1 MKTAMFGGSFNPIH
15 NGHIQLAQA
24 FVKKLC
30 LDRVLIIPT
39 YIPPHK
45 QKDNSVT
52 PNQKLEMCRL
62 AFEEMPLFEVSN
74 IEIRRKGASY
84 TYMTLQE
91 LSEKYKGDELFLITG
106 ADMFLTIHEW
116 KHPEIIFSLAT
127 VCGVP
132 RNDEDIGSLKKQQE
146 HLSTLGAKTEILDA
160 NVMTVSSTDI
170 RNKVKNGEDI
180 STLVPRS
187 VENYIKENGLYL

>member
-1 MKTAMFGGSFNPIH
+1 MFGGSFNPIH

-180 STLVPRS
+180 STLVPRA

>member
-1 MKTAMFGGSFNPIH
+1 MFGGSFNPIH
-15 NGHIQLAQA
+15 NGHIQLAKA
-24 FVKKLC
+24 FVNRLC
-30 LDRVLIIPT
+30 LDKVLIIPT

-52 PNQKLEMCRL
+52 PDQKLAMCRL
-62 AFEEMPLFEVSN
+62 AFEKLPLFEVSD
-74 IEIRRKGASY
+74 IEIKRKGASY

-91 LSEKYKGDELFLITG
+91 LSEIYKGDGLFLITG

-132 RNDEDIGSLKKQQE
+132 RNDEDIKSLQKQQDY
-146 HLSTLGAKTEILDA
+146 LSALGAKTEILDA

-180 STLVPRS
+180 STLVPRA

>member
-1 MKTAMFGGSFNPIH
+1 MFGGSFNPIH

>member
-1 MKTAMFGGSFNPIH
+1 MFGGSFNPIH

-84 TYMTLQE
+84 TYLTLQE

-116 KHPEIIFSLAT
+116 KHPELIFSLAT
-127 VCGVP
+127 ICGVP
-132 RNDEDIGSLKKQQE
+132 RNDEDIRSLQKQQE
-146 HLSTLGAKTEILDA
+146 YLGTLGAKTEILDA

-170 RNKVKNGEDI
+170 RSKVKNGEDI
-180 STLVPRS
+180 SALVPRA
-187 VENYIKENGLYL
+187 VESYIKENGLYL

>member
-1 MKTAMFGGSFNPIH
+1 MFGGSFNPIH

-84 TYMTLQE
+84 TYLTLQE

-116 KHPEIIFSLAT
+116 KHPELIFSLAT
-127 VCGVP
+127 ICGVP
-132 RNDEDIGSLKKQQE
+132 RNDEDIRSLQKQQE
-146 HLSTLGAKTEILDA
+146 YLGTLGAKTEILDA
-160 NVMTVSSTDI
+160 NMMTVSSTDI
-170 RNKVKNGEDI
+170 RSKVKNGEDI
-180 STLVPRS
+180 SALVPRA
-187 VENYIKENGLYL
+187 VESYIKENGLYL